1 MWQRAEGVRNVIYLL
16 GDGMGRSQITAARD
30 RFYGAGGRLNMEH
43 LGAVST
49 YSVEA
54 DSERPVRM

>member
-1 MWQRAEGVRNVIYLL
+1 
-16 GDGMGRSQITAARD
+16 MGRSQITAARD